1 MIDVNSVTDTVEA
14 PIEGWRDLLGREFLG
29 TSTLLAGGVALYAT
43 NEFITVSLLPSTVA
57 DIGGERWYAWVTT
70 LYLVGSVVAA
80 VTVRPALLR
89 LGARSSYLLGLA
101 VFGFGSLVCATAP
114 SMETLLL
121 GRTLQ
126 GVAGGLLT
134 GLSYAIINTALPRS
148 LWTRASALVAAMWG
162 VATVAGPAI
171 GGVFAQ
177 FGLWRCAFGAVAVL
191 TAAAAVLVPRV
202 VPAGRGNNIQDRD
215 DAPPSRVPLWSLLL
229 LGLAALCVSVAGLP
243 HKFAAMAGLL
253 LISFVLVAVFLMLD
267 QRRSVTV
274 LPPAAFGSGPLK
286 WIYVTMSLL
295 MGVAM
300 VDMYVPLFGQRLA
313 HLSPVVAGF
322 LGAALAVGWTLGE
335 LVSASLHDRQLIIRV
350 VAAGPLVMAAGLA
363 LYAVTQVD
371 NATRGT
377 VAVWAFA
384 LLISGAGIG
393 MAWPHLSAWAMEVA
407 DENEK
412 DGAAAAAINT
422 VQLISGAYAGG
433 LAGVVVN
440 ASGGSD
446 ASPARW
452 LFALFAGFG
461 VAGTLASYRAGR
473 RRPVPVS
480 ERT

>member
-1 MIDVNSVTDTVEA
+1 VIDVNSVTDTIEA

-57 DIGGERWYAWVTT
+57 DIGGERLYAWVTT

-80 VTVRPALLR
+80 VTVKSALLR
-89 LGARSSYLLGLA
+89 IGARSSYLLGLA
-101 VFGFGSLVCATAP
+101 VFGFGSLVCAMAP
-114 SMETLLL
+114 SMETLLV

-126 GVAGGLLT
+126 GAAGGLLT

-202 VPAGRGNNIQDRD
+202 LPADRGDDRD
-215 DAPPSRVPLWSLLL
+215 DAPPSKVPLWSLLL
-229 LGLAALCVSVAGLP
+229 LGSAALGVSVAEVPQKLP
-243 HKFAAMAGLL
+243 AMIGLL
-253 LISFVLVAVFLMLD
+253 LISVVLVAVFLVLE
-267 QRRSVTV
+267 RRVSVTV
-274 LPPAAFGSGPLK
+274 LPASVFGAGPLK
-286 WIYVTMSLL
+286 WIYVTMGLL

-300 VDMYVPLFGQRLA
+300 IDMYVPLFGQRLA

-335 LVSASLHDRQLIIRV
+335 LVSASLSDKQLIVRV
-350 VAAGPLVMAAGLA
+350 VAAGPLVMASGLA
-363 LYAVTQVD
+363 LCALTQVD
-371 NATRGT
+371 NATRGM
-377 VAVWAFA
+377 VALWIFG
-384 LLISGAGIG
+384 LLISGTGIG
-393 MAWPHLSAWAMEVA
+393 MAWPHLSAWAMETA
-407 DENEK
+407 E

-422 VQLISGAYAGG
+422 VQLISGAYAAGV
-433 LAGVVVN
+433 AGVVVN
-440 ASGGSD
+440 AAGLGD
-446 ASPARW
+446 ASSARW
-452 LFALFAGFG
+452 LFTVFAGLG
-461 VAGTLASYRAGR
+461 AVGALASYRAGR
-473 RRPVPVS
+473 GRRY
-480 ERT
+480 R